1 MAVCVVPSPPGWAK
15 EPLSVPLA
23 PHSASGFKGVLK
35 VRDGCFQARVNI
47 KGKGRC
53 TVWTAPTAEEAA
65 WVLQKWRNNPCGLSS
80 PGKKCA
86 HKREMECACARL
98 TSRFC
103 PLTTD
108 LCRSQ
113 ARRGGRRH
121 GSHDST
127 RNAAGRGAESE
138 AVC

>member
-1 MAVCVVPSPPGWAK
+1 M
-15 EPLSVPLA
+15 PLA

-80 PGKKCA
+80 PGKRCS
-86 HKREMECACARL
+86 HKRERWSRARASL
-98 TSRFC
+98 ASRFSARSQPSSVARRRDEEEGGMELMIARELQRVEERRVKQCVSVDRC
-103 PLTTD
+103 PL
-108 LCRSQ
+108 SPVKKQ
-113 ARRGGRRH
+113 
-121 GSHDST
+121 
-127 RNAAGRGAESE
+127 
-138 AVC
+138 